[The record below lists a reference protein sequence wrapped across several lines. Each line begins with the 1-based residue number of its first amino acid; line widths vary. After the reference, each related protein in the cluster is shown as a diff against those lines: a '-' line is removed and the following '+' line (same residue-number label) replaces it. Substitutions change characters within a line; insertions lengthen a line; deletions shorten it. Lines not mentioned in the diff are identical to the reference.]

1 MKKLIFILIL
11 GILLASITSF
21 SVIADLENKNGN
33 SVIAADDECSVDA
46 DCGADE
52 TCQDGE
58 CEDIEEDD
66 EDDEEENTGLGE
78 VIRNKVKAGIY
89 TSEEGEEIRVSEM
102 ARNRTRLRTDSIEA
116 ETELEIEE
124 ETEEDEK
131 MKNKTKLKVK
141 LSNGRKAEIKIMP
154 DAASERALERLRL
167 KVCSAENNCT
177 IELKEVG
184 KKNQT
189 GEERRLAY
197 EVQAERHMRI
207 LGLFKTKAQVKAEI
221 DAETGEIISVKKPWW
236 AFLAL
241 ESEE

>member
-33 SVIAADDECSVDA
+33 SIIAADGKCEVDA
-46 DCGADE
+46 DCDADE

-58 CEDIEEDD
+58 CEDIEDESE

-78 VIRNKVKAGIY
+78 TIRNKVRAGIY

-154 DAASERALERLRL
+154 DTAS
-167 KVCSAENNCT
+167 
-177 IELKEVG
+177 
-184 KKNQT
+184 
-189 GEERRLAY
+189 
-197 EVQAERHMRI
+197 
-207 LGLFKTKAQVKAEI
+207 
-221 DAETGEIISVKKPWW
+221 
-236 AFLAL
+236 
-241 ESEE
+241 